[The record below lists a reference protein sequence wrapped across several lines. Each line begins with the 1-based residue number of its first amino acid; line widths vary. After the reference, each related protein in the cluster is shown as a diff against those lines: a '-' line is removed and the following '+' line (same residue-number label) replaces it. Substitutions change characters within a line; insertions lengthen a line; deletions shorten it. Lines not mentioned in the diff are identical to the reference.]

1 MNQPSNQLKLGAIL
15 SYVSTALNM
24 VVQLLYTPLMIR
36 LLGQS
41 EYGLYT
47 LVGSVVSYLSLF
59 SLGFTG
65 AYLRFYSQRRAKND
79 TVGIARLNGM
89 FLSVFLIMSFAAFV
103 CGMVLLQFPRAL
115 FGDKLT
121 AEELDTAKVLMAV
134 LVVNIALT
142 FPAGLLESMVT
153 AQEKFLFQQL
163 VTLASVVF
171 NPLLCL
177 PLLLMGFGSVAV
189 VSVTTFLTVAKL
201 AVSGWFCVKK
211 LGVQFRF
218 DGFDFG
224 VLREIA
230 GFSFFL
236 FLNML
241 INQINWTVDKFIL
254 GRVSGTDAVAVYG
267 VGSQINSLFISFS
280 TAISAVFAPR
290 VHRIAADSQ
299 PDKARRFSE
308 LLLRV
313 GRVQYLILML
323 IASGFV
329 VFGRYFITDIYAT
342 PAYAQAYPVALL
354 LILPALVPL
363 IQNLGI
369 EIQRAMNQHR
379 FRSIIYSGMAIIN
392 VLVSIPLAKRF
403 GPPGAA
409 LGTTISLVV
418 GNGIIM
424 NLYYARK
431 LGLDIGG
438 FWKSIGALS
447 LGMGAPAILGFCIL
461 KFWHFRS
468 IWQFLAGI
476 VLYTAVYCASMWLVG
491 MNQEEKQLVG
501 RPLQKIVRRLRHG
514 DDH

>member
-1 MNQPSNQLKLGAIL
+1 MKQPSDQLKLGAIL
-15 SYVSTALNM
+15 SYVSTGLNM

-79 TVGIARLNGM
+79 EAGIARLNGM
-89 FLSVFLIMSFAAFV
+89 FLTVFCVMSLAALV

-115 FGDKLT
+115 FGKKLT
-121 AEELDTAKVLMAV
+121 VQEVGTAKILMAI

-189 VSVTTFLTVAKL
+189 VSVTTLLTVAKL
-201 AVSGWFCVKK
+201 VVSAWYCLKR
-211 LGVQFRF
+211 LNIRFRF
-218 DGFDFG
+218 DGFDFS

-241 INQINWTVDKFIL
+241 INQINWSVDKYIL

-290 VHRIAADSQ
+290 VHRIAADSD
-299 PDKARRFSE
+299 PNKAGRFSAF
-308 LLLRV
+308 LIRV
-313 GRVQYLILML
+313 GRVQYLILTL

-329 VFGRYFITDIYAT
+329 VFGKYFITDIYAT

-379 FRSIIYSGMAIIN
+379 FRSMIYSAMALLN
-392 VLVSIPLAKRF
+392 VVVSIPLAKRY

-409 LGTTISLVV
+409 LGTTISLIV
-418 GNGIIM
+418 GNGLIM
-424 NLYYARK
+424 NVFYARK
-431 LGLDIGG
+431 LGLDIAG
-438 FWKSIGALS
+438 FWKSIARLS
-447 LGMGAPAILGFCIL
+447 LGLPVPAAMGACIL
-461 KFWHFRS
+461 WSAHFGN
-468 IWQFLAGI
+468 IWQFLVGI
-476 VLYTAVYCASMWLVG
+476 LLYTAVYCISMWLFG
-491 MNQEEKQLVG
+491 MNGEEKQLV
-501 RPLQKIVRRLRHG
+501 RKPLQKIFGRLRHG
-514 DDH
+514 DNH